1 MDSTRRLRPIK
12 RRPDLRSVFSQD
24 SRVPQQ
30 QSDYNGSANNTRPSI
45 DSVTV
50 DKENPFSHRT
60 SNRPNEARENVRGP
74 TTTYLLPVAIGPDE
88 DKRRERIERRRRRQT
103 RKNKPLPPTPGSVLP
118 SYLPAKVYQ
127 HLSHL
132 AEQQFAEKGDTAR
145 YEELQRSSSQI
156 SPTTAVDGVVK
167 SYMYR
172 RSLQELLSGLGR
184 FNDLSN
190 VHNAISNDY
199 PQIVELLEVI
209 IRSPEEKVA
218 MLRLGDDESE
228 RFMDA
233 VQEILDDQRQSE
245 RFNADARMLLVSIV
259 KTVSRLPGSMF
270 ISGVGVVRDK
280 NTIGGT
286 FGDIYQ
292 TTYKGKPVA
301 LKRLRIF
308 RICERAKIYR
318 KFCKE
323 ALVWQKLSFKYVLPF
338 LGIDAENFPRQPC
351 MVSPWMSNGT
361 APHFLKQNPCANID
375 KLLFEIAQGI
385 EYLHSQSVVHG
396 DIKGGNILID
406 EQWHPRLAD
415 FGLTVFADA
424 TRQFT
429 TDQGGTLRWMAPELL
444 RPSGNFKRT
453 FSSDIYA
460 YGCVCVELYSG
471 RVPFPDI
478 THEVRIIEMVLSGDL
493 PPRPASM
500 TDPLWQLVCVCCEN
514 GADMRP
520 GASEIVEMLR
530 TFLRESA
537 TESGLMKAYI
547 FSKLKS
553 SSSSLTREKFT
564 FNLAGSSDGGS
575 SPGMKPLS
583 LRSGSLLSQTIEEDA
598 PHQDLSPTAELFK
611 EEDEYRLRL
620 LQIRVHADPQRSYH
634 NLVRVERGFSVEI
647 YRASAQ
653 SVKNEVTI
661 KRIAV
666 EKQNRVKVIQLID
679 EFISMRWLHHPNI
692 INYMD
697 VFRYEDELWVVTE
710 GISDMMTLQKVVT
723 TNAGM
728 SMAKREAFIATILP
742 HISQA
747 LDYLHR
753 HGISH
758 RGINMENIL
767 FSKMGHVRL
776 KLCAMIP
783 DPHNSQSSRSFP
795 PEVCAGQPYDFKSDI
810 WNLGALIIEV
820 LDTERKIEMQQSE
833 ALVLAFRFH
842 LRPSAAIVESVGRML
857 HKDPGKRP
865 SAAELLKSCPGLT
878 QRARTCM
885 Y

>member
-1 MDSTRRLRPIK
+1 
-12 RRPDLRSVFSQD
+12 
-24 SRVPQQ
+24 
-30 QSDYNGSANNTRPSI
+30 
-45 DSVTV
+45 
-50 DKENPFSHRT
+50 
-60 SNRPNEARENVRGP
+60 
-74 TTTYLLPVAIGPDE
+74 
-88 DKRRERIERRRRRQT
+88 
-103 RKNKPLPPTPGSVLP
+103 
-118 SYLPAKVYQ
+118 
-127 HLSHL
+127 
-132 AEQQFAEKGDTAR
+132 
-145 YEELQRSSSQI
+145 
-156 SPTTAVDGVVK
+156 
-167 SYMYR
+167 
-172 RSLQELLSGLGR
+172 
-184 FNDLSN
+184 
-190 VHNAISNDY
+190 
-199 PQIVELLEVI
+199 
-209 IRSPEEKVA
+209 
-218 MLRLGDDESE
+218 
-228 RFMDA
+228 
-233 VQEILDDQRQSE
+233 
-245 RFNADARMLLVSIV
+245 MLLVSIV
-259 KTVSRLPGSMF
+259 KTVSRLPESMF

-280 NTIGGT
+280 NTLGGT
-286 FGDIYQ
+286 FGDIYRS
-292 TTYKGKPVA
+292 TYKGKSVA

-308 RICERAKIYR
+308 RVSERAKIYR

-323 ALVWQKLSFKYVLPF
+323 ALVWQQLSFKYVLPF

-361 APHFLKQNPCANID
+361 APQFIKENPTANID

-385 EYLHSQSVVHG
+385 EYLHSQTVVHG

-429 TDQGGTLRWMAPELL
+429 TNQGGTLRWMAPELL
-444 RPSGNFKRT
+444 LPSGNFKRT

-478 THEVRIIEMVLSGDL
+478 KHEVRIIEMVLSGDL
-493 PPRPASM
+493 PPQPTSM
-500 TDPLWQLVCVCCEN
+500 AEALWQLVCVCCEN

-537 TESGLMKAYI
+537 TEPGLMKGYI
-547 FSKLKS
+547 FSKSKS

-564 FNLAGSSDGGS
+564 FNLAGSSDGSG
-575 SPGMKPLS
+575 SPGMKLLPLLS
-583 LRSGSLLSQTIEEDA
+583 RSLLSQTIEEDA

-634 NLVRVERGFSVEI
+634 NLVRVERSFSIEI
-647 YRASAQ
+647 YRALAQ

-697 VFRYEDELWVVTE
+697 AFRYENELWVVTE
-710 GISDMMTLQKVVT
+710 GVSDMMTLRKVVA
-723 TNAGM
+723 TNASM

-758 RGINMENIL
+758 RGIDMENIL

-776 KLCAMIP
+776 SGYFINA
-783 DPHNSQSSRSFP
+783 
-795 PEVCAGQPYDFKSDI
+795 
-810 WNLGALIIEV
+810 
-820 LDTERKIEMQQSE
+820 
-833 ALVLAFRFH
+833 
-842 LRPSAAIVESVGRML
+842 
-857 HKDPGKRP
+857 
-865 SAAELLKSCPGLT
+865 
-878 QRARTCM
+878 
-885 Y
+885 

>member
-12 RRPDLRSVFSQD
+12 RRSDLRSVFSQD
-24 SRVPQQ
+24 STVLQQ
-30 QSDYNGSANNTRPSI
+30 QSDYNGSTNNTRPSI
-45 DSVTV
+45 ESITV
-50 DKENPFSHRT
+50 ENKENSFSYRT
-60 SNRPNEARENVRGP
+60 PNRPDEARGNIRGP
-74 TTTYLLPVAIGPDE
+74 TTTYLSPVAIGPDE
-88 DKRRERIERRRRRQT
+88 DKRRERSERSERRRRRQT

-118 SYLPAKVYQ
+118 SYLPAKASLFILVLMKIFDGYPTYRCISIC
-127 HLSHL
+127 LIWPSSSL
-132 AEQQFAEKGDTAR
+132 LRKGTQQ
-145 YEELQRSSSQI
+145 ELQRSFSQI

-361 APHFLKQNPCANID
+361 APHFLKQNPSANID

-478 THEVRIIEMVLSGDL
+478 THEVRIIEMVLSGDI

-564 FNLAGSSDGGS
+564 FNLAGSSDGS
-575 SPGMKPLS
+575 ISPWMKPLS

-758 RGINMENIL
+758 RDINMENIL
-767 FSKMGHVRL
+767 FSKMGDVRL

-783 DPHNSQSSRSFP
+783 DPHNSQSSRSSP

-810 WNLGALIIEV
+810 WNLGALII
-820 LDTERKIEMQQSE
+820 
-833 ALVLAFRFH
+833 AY
-842 LRPSAAIVESVGRML
+842 GRG
-857 HKDPGKRP
+857 P
-865 SAAELLKSCPGLT
+865 
-878 QRARTCM
+878 
-885 Y
+885 